1 MDTTTVHAIEF
12 PEALPLPSASDAPVV
27 VKDLSLVGHLPVSL
41 SAVVGTVSM
50 TIDHLFA
57 LREGEVLTMNEDL
70 DAPVTLLLNG
80 KAVARGELVAV
91 DECFGIRIT
100 ELS

>member
-1 MDTTTVHAIEF
+1 
-12 PEALPLPSASDAPVV
+12 
-27 VKDLSLVGHLPVSL
+27 
-41 SAVVGTVSM
+41 M

-70 DAPVTLLLNG
+70 NAPVTLLLNG

>member
-1 MDTTTVHAIEF
+1 MNTTTVHAIEF
-12 PEALPLPSASDAPVV
+12 PEAPTTEPTGSAIVG
-27 VKDLSLVGHLPVSL
+27 KDMNLVGHLPVSL
-41 SAVVGTVSM
+41 SAMIGTVSL
-50 TIDHLFA
+50 TVDQLYA
-57 LREGEVLTMNEDL
+57 LRKGEVLTMNEDL
-70 DAPVTLLLNG
+70 ETPVTLKLNG